1 MSEKNMQV
9 FGWAFGRN
17 FRIVDADVVWTDF
30 ARNGNP
36 RRNVP
41 AGGYPTVAIR
51 FDSPQANA
59 EVVEMLKDKY
69 DLKFTIVTPKEGQTF
84 EPYNRLIVA
93 ARFDHFPPRIVLH
106 SGNDD
111 VVLSDKTPDPDISL
125 TPEQIAEIYENIKG
139 LDDLII
145 DRMDLEVNVSRLGK
159 AYARSIDIWLKLDE
173 AGSPVK
179 KPERNTY
186 HQFIPEGMMIDD

>member
-9 FGWAFGRN
+9 FGWNYGRN

-41 AGGYPTVAIR
+41 AGGYPTIAIR
-51 FDSPQANA
+51 FDSPQADA
-59 EVVEMLKDKY
+59 AVVEMLKEKY

-84 EPYNRLIVA
+84 DPYNRLIVA

-111 VVLSDKTPDPDISL
+111 VLLSDKTPDPDISL

-145 DRMDLEVNVSRLGK
+145 ERMDLEVNVSRLGK
-159 AYARSIDIWLKLDE
+159 AYARSIDIWLKLDDTG
-173 AGSPVK
+173 APARR
-179 KPERNTY
+179 ERNAY
-186 HQFIPEGMMIDD
+186 YQFIPEELMDN